1 MDSRNPVNSFNR
13 FKVDLDTKNKLKA
26 KLRNDVRLADI
37 QNYLDNNPELVEH
50 VIKLNIFQNL
60 NNERNEEELFNNIVS
75 QIRNV
80 YNKSSERREATQV
93 RTINDNDVEGEGI
106 QLTNLKKGSNGGKTK
121 RKKQIRKRSKFNNR
135 PTPRYK
141 KKTLRK
147 KRKQNKK

>member
-1 MDSRNPVNSFNR
+1 MDSRNPVDSFNR

-26 KLRNDVRLADI
+26 KLRNDVRLEDI

-50 VIKLNIFQNL
+50 VIKLNIFQNQ

-93 RTINDNDVEGEGI
+93 STINDNDVEGEGI

-121 RKKQIRKRSKFNNR
+121 RKKRSKFNNR

-141 KKTLRK
+141 KKTVRK
-147 KRKQNKK
+147 RRKQKY